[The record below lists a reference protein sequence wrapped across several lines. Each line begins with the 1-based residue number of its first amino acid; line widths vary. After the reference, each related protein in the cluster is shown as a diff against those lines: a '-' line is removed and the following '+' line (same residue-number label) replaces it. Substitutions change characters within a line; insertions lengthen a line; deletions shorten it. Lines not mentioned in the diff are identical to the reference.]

1 MTKLNGLSK
10 LNISNDKQHIMS
22 FLKRLFGYKV
32 HEKPYTYNVPKKPY
46 AKKSIN
52 RIFISYSSRDL
63 EIAKKTCIFLESQG
77 LDCWF
82 LERDMRP
89 ENEFV
94 KTTVEELEKS
104 DATVLIFSK
113 YSNESRYV
121 QTEIQYSFDLNHEIF
136 SLRIDDT
143 FPEGAMDFYLKRSL
157 WIDASPNTLQN
168 ENLTLEDVLMELFK
182 AMRSY

>member
-1 MTKLNGLSK
+1 MTKLNGLHK
-10 LNISNDKQHIMS
+10 LNISNDKQQIMS
-22 FLKRLFGYKV
+22 FLKRLLGRKA
-32 HEKPYTYNVPKKPY
+32 HEKPYAYKKPY
-46 AKKSIN
+46 AYTQSVN

-121 QTEIQYSFDLNHEIF
+121 QNEIQYSFDLNHEIF
-136 SLRIDDT
+136 PLIIDDT
-143 FPEGAMDFYLKRSL
+143 LPKGAMDFYLKRSL
-157 WIDASPNTLQN
+157 WIDASPNMLQN